1 MASERW
7 DRLTSRQ
14 RCYLLFKKIDI
25 NTRAL
30 AKLASAIVDQSDE
43 QGKVVHECAPDL
55 LVALRTTA
63 RERRNLRAA
72 LEVELEAMHRE
83 AAAAQAIKV
92 GQS

>member
-7 DRLTSRQ
+7 DRMTSKQ

-30 AKLASAIVDQSDE
+30 AKLASAVVDQGDE
-43 QGKVVHECAPDL
+43 QAKIVHECAPDL

-72 LEVELEAMHRE
+72 LETELESMHRE
-83 AAAAQAIKV
+83 AAAAKAVKV
-92 GQS
+92 GQP